1 MISVRA
7 TLGGIRQWESVKLQD
22 LAKGY
27 YNVVVRHLILCS
39 WP

>member
-22 LAKGY
+22 QAKGY
-27 YNVVVRHLILCS
+27 YNVVVRHLIPCS